1 MGEVKL
7 DIPFRKELDEVKG
20 SEVYY
25 SDFEAIMSGSSDADE
40 YQQNFLSIERPL
52 KVTEVFSKL
61 RRKGWG
67 KFDGR
72 FMTESDIVSNQRLM
86 YRVYIPY
93 KYGENQTLDID
104 YPEAPVDVIDTGYRS
119 ISGVTEDPETGEKE
133 IKSEVRISPF
143 FQMWP
148 EKFSP
153 NPNNNEAERK
163 AIKTEV
169 DELYKSIF
177 GGDVSGVNTI
187 SFRHATKSLLKVLE
201 KSVSFDL
208 ISSDSDMYTNSLDLS
223 ELRGYAVISGIS
235 ARIDVTVQYS
245 TYEPEASVPVK
256 VFNRDTTFCA
266 FEYEYD
272 KESDAVECTSDS
284 FRETINN
291 DVLVSYVSNLE
302 TGTALLE
309 IIPIS
314 QRVSECIISRC
325 TVTYGKF

>member
-7 DIPFRKELDEVKG
+7 DIPFRKDLEDVEG
-20 SEVYY
+20 SEVYF
-25 SDFEAIMSGSSDADE
+25 STFESIVSGSSDAEE

-52 KVTEVFSKL
+52 KATEVFSKL

-67 KFDGR
+67 RFDSR
-72 FMTESDIVSNQRLM
+72 FMTESDIVSDQRLM

-93 KYGENQTLDID
+93 KYGTNQKLDID
-104 YPEAPVDVIDTGYRS
+104 YPEDPVDVIDTGYRS
-119 ISGVTEDPETGEKE
+119 ISEVTENPETGEKE
-133 IKSEVRISPF
+133 IKSEVKISPF

-163 AIKTEV
+163 AIKTEL

-177 GGDVSGVNTI
+177 GEDVSGVNTI
-187 SFRHATKSLLKVLE
+187 SFRRATRGILNVLDKSI
-201 KSVSFDL
+201 SFDI

-245 TYEPEASVPVK
+245 TYEPGARVPVK
-256 VFNRDTTFCA
+256 VFNRDVTFCA
-266 FEYEYD
+266 FKYEYD
-272 KESDAVECTSDS
+272 KETDSVECISDS
-284 FRETINN
+284 FQETMNN
-291 DVLVSYVSNLE
+291 DILISYASDLE
-302 TGTALLE
+302 SGTALLE
-309 IIPIS
+309 IIPLS

-325 TVTYGKF
+325 AVTYGKF

>member
-7 DIPFRKELDEVKG
+7 DIPFRKEEPTG

-25 SDFEAIMSGSSDADE
+25 SSFDAIMSGSSDADE

-61 RRKGWG
+61 RKKGWG

-119 ISGVTEDPETGEKE
+119 ISGVTENPETGEKE
-133 IKSEVRISPF
+133 VKSEVRISPF

-148 EKFSP
+148 EKFSS

-177 GGDVSGVNTI
+177 GEDVSGVNTI
-187 SFRHATKSLLKVLE
+187 SFRHATRSLLKVLE

-256 VFNRDTTFCA
+256 VFNRDITFCA
-266 FEYEYD
+266 FKYDYD
-272 KESDAVECTSDS
+272 KDSDAVECTSDS
-284 FRETINN
+284 FQETMNN
-291 DVLVSYVSNLE
+291 DVLISYVSNLE